1 MDRALWSNPNTAV
14 IVAAIAA
21 TQMLCGAVILLL
33 LHLWLRQRDV
43 KDRSLLWLCISLL
56 SWAIIHASKLLS
68 GPWKISNADA
78 ISYTLSPVSS
88 ILFTM
93 TAFQLA
99 RVRELFQNKDRK
111 HWPRSMVASV
121 VAASLVEWI
130 LLFFY
135 PPAAKVID
143 ATTSSLALIILGI
156 GLMYSFYIYNNQYL
170 AALTGVT
177 FLYQIAKQFLLALQT
192 ASGARAIFDSA
203 SSTITTMLFIAL
215 AVAWGLSD
223 TSRLR
228 FVGGSS
234 NVNVVAIFFDL
245 RGSSQWAKQVTAKRS
260 ASQVGLFMDSLR
272 EWARNQAL
280 SFPDNRPDFIK
291 FLGDGF
297 LFVWEVSDRKLL
309 WERAGI
315 EVRLAYKI
323 YSEYADWLK
332 TEDWEQELG
341 SVPPALGIGVDAGH
355 VIRITYENGANDYIG
370 AAVNNAAKLQDL
382 ARPNGGVVVLNS
394 TWQQCS
400 NCSGSLTQT
409 LEDKFIANYL
419 LHPTEKIGD
428 DEKVYATAEVVFSS
442 RGSVEASSI

>member
-1 MDRALWSNPNTAV
+1 MDHALWNNPNTGV
-14 IVAAIAA
+14 IMAAISA

-43 KDRSLLWLCISLL
+43 KDRSLLWLCISLF
-56 SWAIIHASKLLS
+56 SWALIHASKLLS

-99 RVRELFQNKDRK
+99 RVRELFHNKDRK
-111 HWPRSMVASV
+111 FWPRNMVACV
-121 VAASLVEWI
+121 VAASLIEWI
-130 LLFFY
+130 LLFVA

-143 ATTSSLALIILGI
+143 ATVSSLALIILGL
-156 GLMYSFYIYNNQYL
+156 GLIYSFYIYNNQYL
-170 AALTGVT
+170 AALTGLT

-192 ASGARAIFDSA
+192 SSPGARAILDSA
-203 SSTITTMLFIAL
+203 SSTVLTMLFIAL

-297 LFVWEVSDRKLL
+297 LFVWEVPDRKRL
-309 WERAGI
+309 WERA
-315 EVRLAYKI
+315 ETEARLAYQI
-323 YSEYADWLK
+323 YSEYGVWLK

-370 AAVNNAAKLQDL
+370 AAINNAAKLQDL
-382 ARPNGGVVVLNS
+382 ARPNGGVVILSSMWQECGNNS
-394 TWQQCS
+394 DGLAQILQ
-400 NCSGSLTQT
+400 
-409 LEDKFIANYL
+409 DKFAIRQL
-419 LHPTEKIGD
+419 LSPLGKIGD
-428 DEKVYATAEVVFSS
+428 DEKVYATSEVVFSVS
-442 RGSVEASSI
+442 SVV